1 MEILLLGP
9 LQVRLD
15 GQELLAGPPQQAAVL
30 ALLAL
35 ADGRSVTPAALV
47 DALWGDEPPASA
59 VNVVQTYVARLRRT
73 LGRDALLTVSAG
85 YRLVGADVDAVRFER
100 DVAAAVERS
109 ALRRAL
115 DLWRGPV
122 LPECAGIPGIATRAA
137 RLEELRW
144 TVTEDW
150 LEAELAAG
158 GSTGLVAELMDLVE
172 TAPLRERLR
181 VALATALH
189 RAGRQPDALRVCAE
203 GRTLLRE
210 SLGLDPGPRLRAV
223 EQAILRNDTAIGLQ
237 EPPHVPPGSPP
248 RAPDRPRSLTS
259 FVGRATEV
267 AQVQGLLGRHRL
279 LTLSGPGGIG
289 KTRLAVEAARAV
301 AGGFDHVAFVDLA
314 SLPPRGDVRAA
325 VATAVGLAPRGAD
338 PEGALA
344 AYLAGGRT
352 LLIVDNCE
360 HVVER
365 AAGVV
370 RELLTAVPSLR
381 VLATSR
387 EPLRLAGEVVWSVP
401 PLTVEPVTQGGEEPD
416 AIRLLRARAEEAR
429 PGSTTGVEAAV
440 LAAVSRQLDGLPL
453 ALELAAA
460 RIRVLE
466 IVELAERLGRE
477 SLLAWRGDRAGPERH
492 RTLHAAVRW
501 SLDLLPARER
511 AALGALSV
519 FRGSFPVDAAEAVV
533 GGVDAGEVV
542 GSLVDRSLL
551 SRQAGTRTRI
561 RLLAPVREAA
571 AALLSDAEADAA
583 GRRHLAHHAALAA
596 TAEGLHGAESADVL
610 RALDAERAEIWA
622 AVDRGWAA
630 DPVAAAELTARLWWY
645 AFLRGPLAEAR
656 ARQMRAL
663 SACPPDRPDLQA
675 GLLRGVAAVA
685 LAEGD
690 FAAVTAADAELL
702 RLAAELGDEELTALG
717 HAGIGQAAWAQGRY
731 AEGAESL
738 AASVAAAR
746 RAGSAWVEAVELAL
760 LARVHSDR
768 GDRTTALRTAE
779 SAVRVAGD
787 VGEPMARA
795 FASDVLAELLLEEG
809 AVEAAEEHGDQALQ
823 LYREVGYREG
833 VASALQRQGDIAQRR
848 GRLATAA
855 ALWIEALAVARSLG
869 HPGAMAQAADS
880 LAGAFADQDAEVA
893 VVLLGAG
900 AALRAGTGAAPS
912 PGTARHRE
920 RTVERLRR
928 ALGEDVFVA
937 TARRGEKVR
946 PARLLDLARRVLSE
960 FDGG

>member
-35 ADGRSVTPAALV
+35 ADGRPVTSAALV

-150 LEAELAAG
+150 VEAELAAG
-158 GSTGLVAELMDLVE
+158 GSTGLVAELIDLVE

-248 RAPDRPRSLTS
+248 RAPDLPRSLTS

-440 LAAVSRQLDGLPL
+440 MAAVSRRLDGLPL

-551 SRQAGTRTRI
+551 SRQAGTRTRL

-731 AEGAESL
+731 AEGVESL

-746 RAGSAWVEAVELAL
+746 RAGSAWVEAVELGAAGPRAQRPGGPDHG
-760 LARVHSDR
+760 LADGRVGGPR
-768 GDRTTALRTAE
+768 GRRCGRTHGASIRLRRARRTA
-779 SAVRVAGD
+779 
-787 VGEPMARA
+787 ARGGGRRGRGRA
-795 FASDVLAELLLEEG
+795 RRPG
-809 AVEAAEEHGDQALQ
+809 TRAL
-823 LYREVGYREG
+823 REVGYREG

-912 PGTARHRE
+912 PGTARNRE